1 MSELT
6 RRIIFAVIAAPASI
20 AIVYFGD
27 WALAI
32 VLSGLAAFG
41 AWEFFRMAR
50 EHASQEEIEKAAY
63 ELGETNG
70 LSRDEVRAV
79 AKWVNDQILASRGGA

>member
-6 RRIIFAVIAAPASI
+6 RRIIFAVIAAPASV

-27 WALAI
+27 CVLAI
-32 VLSGLAAFG
+32 VLSVLAARG

-50 EHASQEEIEKAAY
+50 ETCARPLAPAGTALAAP
-63 ELGETNG
+63 
-70 LSRDEVRAV
+70 RPRAV
-79 AKWVNDQILASRGGA
+79 PCERPGV

>member
-20 AIVYFGD
+20 AIVYFGN

-32 VLSGLAAFG
+32 VLSVLAALA
-41 AWEFFRMAR
+41 AWE
-50 EHASQEEIEKAAY
+50 
-63 ELGETNG
+63 L
-70 LSRDEVRAV
+70 LSL
-79 AKWVNDQILASRGGA
+79 IHI

>member
-6 RRIIFAVIAAPASI
+6 RRILFAVIAAPASI

-32 VLSGLAAFG
+32 MLSVLAALA
-41 AWEFFRMAR
+41 AWEFFRIAR
-50 EHASQEEIEKAAY
+50 ATGVFPLEPAVIAIAALLPIAVHAQ
-63 ELGETNG
+63 
-70 LSRDEVRAV
+70 R
-79 AKWVNDQILASRGGA
+79 RGVYTMSLTALTATL